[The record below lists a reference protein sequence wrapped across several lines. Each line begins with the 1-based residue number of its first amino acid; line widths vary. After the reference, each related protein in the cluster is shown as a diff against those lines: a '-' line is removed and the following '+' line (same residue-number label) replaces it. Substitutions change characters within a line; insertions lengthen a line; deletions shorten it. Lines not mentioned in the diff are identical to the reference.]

1 MLKVCIPKLE
11 LGNETNYGIAKVYVD
26 GEDKPKEISITS
38 GNGSKDYKEKNKGP
52 TPEGSYVI
60 DPNKSQNMSLFD
72 NIFGIDQSNNEM
84 NIKQLFGK
92 KIKFEDWGVF
102 RVPLEPKEGINTYNR
117 TDMYIHGGTY
127 NGSAGCIDCGNN
139 NWLFKEIRDTK
150 QNIPVEIDY
159 GKNYKK

>member
-1 MLKVCIPKLE
+1 
-11 LGNETNYGIAKVYVD
+11 
-26 GEDKPKEISITS
+26 
-38 GNGSKDYKEKNKGP
+38 
-52 TPEGSYVI
+52 
-60 DPNKSQNMSLFD
+60 MSLYD
-72 NIFGIDQSNNEM
+72 RIAGTNQSNNELS
-84 NIKQLFGK
+84 LFNFIRK
-92 KIKFEDWGVF
+92 YREDWGIF
-102 RVPLEPKEGINTYNR
+102 RVPLEPKEGTNTYNR